1 MLDTNGVC
9 RANLQIESISV
20 VGKYAICEKVYEKT
34 HMLASLAHLNT
45 NKKNVYYIYIKK
57 TSGLWRVGANR
68 LTVT

>member
-45 NKKNVYYIYIKK
+45 NKKKRILYIYKK
-57 TSGLWRVGANR
+57 KHPVYGASAPI
-68 LTVT
+68 V